1 MGRRQQEMKHT
12 AARLSSIAAGALV
25 ILTGCAWPR
34 NSATPSPSPAN
45 SAEAIIVFESPAPAR
60 LAELQRAV
68 SDGKQP
74 WRHDSFD
81 VAKAELAA
89 LVRNPPA
96 RVSDRVREAL
106 AALSPGDVEKV
117 TDYRIYHDPNA
128 RTHVVFKAGPYI
140 VDALTDAVRPDA
152 ELSPIWI
159 TRTVIFRRATVK
171 Q

>member
-1 MGRRQQEMKHT
+1 MGGRQQKMKHT

-25 ILTGCAWPR
+25 ILAGCTLPR
-34 NSATPSPSPAN
+34 NPATPSPAN
-45 SAEAIIVFESPAPAR
+45 SAEAIMVFESPAPAR
-60 LAELQRAV
+60 LAELQTAA

-74 WRHDSFD
+74 WRYNSFD

-96 RVSDRVREAL
+96 RLSDRVREAL
-106 AALSPGDVEKV
+106 AALSPDDIEKI

-128 RTHVVFKAGPYI
+128 RTHVVFKAGPYV

-171 Q
+171 R